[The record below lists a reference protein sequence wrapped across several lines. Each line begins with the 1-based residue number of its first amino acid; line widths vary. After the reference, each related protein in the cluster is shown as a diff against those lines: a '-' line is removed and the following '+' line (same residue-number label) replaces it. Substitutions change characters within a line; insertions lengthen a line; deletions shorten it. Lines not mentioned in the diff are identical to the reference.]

1 MFYLNK
7 AGNPLGVSGNA
18 DRLPMHP
25 FFTLKDLVTITG
37 LLLITAFLI
46 SYAPNA
52 LGHGWPLFCDTLTS
66 NCAISWNN
74 MEYNFTTLSI
84 SMIYLNHRNK
94 SHNVKF
100 LPYKG
105 NCIKSADNQILIN
118 RKCLSS
124 LVGISETTRTHNNNY
139 SDFDHWLAGLI
150 DGDGYFNIVE
160 GKYVGCEIT
169 VESKDIKLLQVIKDT
184 LGGSIKPRGGANALR
199 WRTYN
204 RNIMIDLVTR
214 VNGLVRNSKRLVQLH
229 KVCQVLDIP
238 VRPIVTLDS
247 TSSWFAGMFDADGTI
262 NYYKQFN
269 PSLRLQLTI
278 SVTGKYLPDIQPFQD
293 VFGGAIY
300 YDSAQNGYYKWS
312 INSRE
317 MHLKLQNYF
326 STALSY
332 SIKSKRIPLIS
343 KFYEL
348 YELKAHVAGKGT
360 TLSNAFNNFE
370 KEWMR

>member
-139 SDFDHWLAGLI
+139 SDFDH
-150 DGDGYFNIVE
+150 
-160 GKYVGCEIT
+160 
-169 VESKDIKLLQVIKDT
+169 
-184 LGGSIKPRGGANALR
+184 
-199 WRTYN
+199 
-204 RNIMIDLVTR
+204 
-214 VNGLVRNSKRLVQLH
+214 
-229 KVCQVLDIP
+229 
-238 VRPIVTLDS
+238 
-247 TSSWFAGMFDADGTI
+247 
-262 NYYKQFN
+262 
-269 PSLRLQLTI
+269 
-278 SVTGKYLPDIQPFQD
+278 
-293 VFGGAIY
+293 
-300 YDSAQNGYYKWS
+300 
-312 INSRE
+312 
-317 MHLKLQNYF
+317 
-326 STALSY
+326 
-332 SIKSKRIPLIS
+332 
-343 KFYEL
+343 
-348 YELKAHVAGKGT
+348 
-360 TLSNAFNNFE
+360 
-370 KEWMR
+370 